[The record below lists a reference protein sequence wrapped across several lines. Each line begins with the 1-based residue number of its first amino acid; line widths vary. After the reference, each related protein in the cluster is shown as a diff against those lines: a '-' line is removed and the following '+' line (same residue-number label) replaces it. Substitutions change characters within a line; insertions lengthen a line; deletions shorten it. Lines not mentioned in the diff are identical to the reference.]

1 MTLQII
7 SINSLWGLLFAQGT
21 ACIGAGLA
29 VSHLLRRHP
38 ARAHQILL
46 LALAASLLM
55 PASYLLVR
63 HFELGVL
70 AIPSSTSIEVD
81 LPVIAEISVVAS
93 PAQESDSDSAA
104 IEYAD
109 TPPASVG
116 SQSED
121 SRLRWATI
129 LLGLWIA
136 GSAIL
141 LGRVLLQ
148 FVLGLR
154 LVRASEPLE
163 TACVQEA
170 LEIAKSRIGIRRP
183 VVIRSSPKIHSPVI
197 WCWSRAPVLLV
208 QKVGE
213 ATWNDCDWAGVFC
226 HELAHLRRRDHLSG
240 LFADLLAAAIPWHPL
255 PWWARERLSQL
266 SEEACD
272 DWVLAGGRSGV
283 DYAESLLSLSP
294 QRRVSFLPTVV
305 GKERTMKA
313 RIYRIVRNQCSNPNI
328 GRRWAS
334 SLCALAVLVIA
345 TVALAQ
351 PQPEPVQAPE
361 PVVEP
366 EVAQPAPPQRPAVAG
381 RRNVLQRMLD
391 QLVAQAEETEAA
403 LRRRGDEPGGEEA
416 EVLRS
421 ELRTLRDQI
430 GRVERQLRD
439 LDQSPRLAPPQRP
452 TLEVTQPR
460 QSEDALR
467 DLQSRQERI
476 QSRLDAIRDPDS
488 EEARELREQLAR
500 LDVQMQQAVSR
511 ARAARARREAI
522 SRPPQPERPDRE
534 ADDRVRDLSNRLR
547 ELQEQVKENARRLE
561 RLNDPDNAEARDRQA
576 AQENMR
582 REVARIEEE
591 LQRLEYDKQTTMA
604 ERLERLRREAEQ
616 RSDQLRRQIEEAERA
631 LREREERGQGDGA
644 ESRELREVISRAQ
657 RQMQATEDEQRAMRE
672 RDMRRQRQLDPM
684 IEGQPSPYGESPYG
698 GRSARRGR
706 TGAQQSPY
714 GTREGDPY
722 GAPPVQEPSDPDVQ
736 RQVEELRGQVN
747 GLNDQMQEM
756 REMLRQL
763 LERRNQQNAE
773 TQEMKQY

>member
-1 MTLQII
+1 MSGQIL
-7 SINSLWGLLFAQGT
+7 STGFLWALLLAQGT
-21 ACIGAGLA
+21 ACIAAGLA
-29 VSHLLRRHP
+29 VSYLLRRHP

-70 AIPSSTSIEVD
+70 VLPASESMDID
-81 LPVIAEISVVAS
+81 LPAVAGASLPDS
-93 PAQESDSDSAA
+93 PVEETDSDSAE
-104 IEYAD
+104 IEFAD
-109 TPPASVG
+109 TPLLLPVTQA
-116 SQSED
+116 ED
-121 SRLRWATI
+121 SPLSWTTI
-129 LLGLWIA
+129 LLALWA
-136 GSAIL
+136 TGSAIL
-141 LGRVLLQ
+141 LGRMLLQ

-154 LVRASEPLE
+154 LLRASEPLE

-170 LEIAKSRIGIRRP
+170 LEIAKARIGIRRP
-183 VVIRSSPKIHSPVI
+183 VVIRSSPKIQSPVI
-197 WCWSRAPVLLV
+197 WCWSRVPVLLV
-208 QKVGE
+208 QEAGE

-294 QRRVSFLPTVV
+294 QRRMAFLPTVV
-305 GKERTMKA
+305 GKEKTMKA
-313 RIYRIVRNQCSNPNI
+313 RIYRIVRDQCSDPRI
-328 GRRWAS
+328 GRRWALG
-334 SLCALAVLVIA
+334 LCALVVLAIA
-345 TVALAQ
+345 AVALAQ
-351 PQPEPVQAPE
+351 PQPEPAQATE
-361 PVVEP
+361 PAAEP
-366 EVAQPAPPQRPAVAG
+366 EIAQPAPPQAPAVAG

-403 LRRRGDEPGGEEA
+403 LRRRGGERSEET

-421 ELRTLRDQI
+421 ELHTLRDQI
-430 GRVERQLRD
+430 GRIERQLRD
-439 LDQSPRLAPPQRP
+439 LQQGPRLAPPRRP
-452 TLEVTQPR
+452 TLEITQPR

-467 DLQSRQERI
+467 DLQSRRERI
-476 QSRLDAIRDPDS
+476 QSRMDDIRDADS

-500 LDVQMQQAVSR
+500 LDVQTRQAEAR

-522 SRPPQPERPDRE
+522 SRAPQREEPGRE

-547 ELQEQVKENARRLE
+547 ELQEQVRENARQLE
-561 RLNDPDNAEARDRQA
+561 RLDDADSEEARDRRA
-576 AQENMR
+576 AIETTH
-582 REVARIEEE
+582 RE
-591 LQRLEYDKQTTMA
+591 MA
-604 ERLERLRREAEQ
+604 EIETRIQQIRRDRQAEALDRET
-616 RSDQLRRQIEEAERA
+616 RQLQGRAAA
-631 LREREERGQGDGA
+631 LRERMAATARELLDLEQRGRGDSAEAGELRQRLSRLNVEAAAADAAIGQQQQRREQERGARDR
-644 ESRELREVISRAQ
+644 SP
-657 RQMQATEDEQRAMRE
+657 DAMT
-672 RDMRRQRQLDPM
+672 
-684 IEGQPSPYGESPYG
+684 PYGDAYG
-698 GRSARRGR
+698 GGPPRRARI
-706 TGAQQSPY
+706 ASPQ
-714 GTREGDPY
+714 
-722 GAPPVQEPSDPDVQ
+722 ASPDVQ

-763 LERRNQQNAE
+763 LERRREQNTE